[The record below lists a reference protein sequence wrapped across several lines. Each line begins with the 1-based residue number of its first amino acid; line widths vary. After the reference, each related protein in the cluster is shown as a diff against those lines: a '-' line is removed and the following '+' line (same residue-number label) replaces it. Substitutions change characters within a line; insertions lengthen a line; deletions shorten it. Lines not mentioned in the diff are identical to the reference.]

1 VEYATLSFIHLFIS
15 PADENDS
22 FLSDANLLNEFNNK
36 MKKMATRS
44 RYGPHTTSTIP
55 KQISERKLKSNT
67 SHSTEKILKSFLR
80 HLEDSKLTESW
91 ASSSDYLTAL
101 YSFIYQIMI
110 LSCQIH
116 LFLPC
121 LNLKSWRWYL
131 YFFFCSQAPDQGGE
145 RIRNLLKL
153 PFLGAFELKKM
164 YTHRSKSERQVGLRY
179 FKSGKLELSIE
190 MRLPCETELSPFA
203 WRGRW

>member
-1 VEYATLSFIHLFIS
+1 MEIHLFIS
-15 PADENDS
+15 PADENGS
-22 FLSDANLLNEFNNK
+22 FLPDANLSNELNNK
-36 MKKMATRS
+36 MKKKNGNAIEIWPT
-44 RYGPHTTSTIP
+44 YYVHHTETNIGKKTEI
-55 KQISERKLKSNT
+55 ESNT

-131 YFFFCSQAPDQGGE
+131 YFFFFCSLAPDQVE
-145 RIRNLLKL
+145 ENEK
-153 PFLGAFELKKM
+153 
-164 YTHRSKSERQVGLRY
+164 
-179 FKSGKLELSIE
+179 
-190 MRLPCETELSPFA
+190 ET
-203 WRGRW
+203 R